1 MCFRYSH
8 FCSTVSLHADQ
19 CTEGQKRSKS
29 SETLLPTE
37 WMWSNF
43 KEVFSANNYQII
55 TAFKNSII
63 LTIGS

>member
-29 SETLLPTE
+29 SETLPSDGVDVEQL
-37 WMWSNF
+37 
-43 KEVFSANNYQII
+43 QR
-55 TAFKNSII
+55 SIFRKQLSDHHSI
-63 LTIGS
+63 